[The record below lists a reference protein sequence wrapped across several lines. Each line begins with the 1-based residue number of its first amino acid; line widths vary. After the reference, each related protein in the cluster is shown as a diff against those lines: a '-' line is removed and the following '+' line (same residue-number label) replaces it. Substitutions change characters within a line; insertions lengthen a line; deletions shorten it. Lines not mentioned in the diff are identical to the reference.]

1 MNMSCGHKNQTESPF
16 IMDVKKV
23 VLERLRGKK
32 PLFTDFPT
40 VPRECVRIQGLE
52 IELGPGVNENGQ
64 RVVYD
69 EKLPLTFFNGGEVY
83 HDNGN
88 FFSGDIGHVEGCTPE
103 TSNPLSATIYHE
115 AIKRQCQRGKFSTRL
130 YCHNN
135 DWHESTFGTHENY
148 FTCAPREKWPKL
160 ILYLVARIAFIG
172 AGWLRRDGSFV
183 ISQRADK
190 MVYPMSVSTTS
201 ERGILNLRPEQR
213 TSLEGWECVHVISGD
228 TNMSEYAT
236 FLKMA
241 ITSLMVEALEMNA
254 LPDISYNIDRSV
266 EDMQAVSR
274 NLHEPLRGIM
284 SGGKKT
290 SVKILRIYAEC
301 LKRLFL
307 RRHPVT
313 DAALVVFDD
322 VLDSLERSD
331 IHALFGIT
339 DWATK
344 MFLLDEFKVLMKGGD
359 EMNGFLMSQDLE
371 YHDLDPE
378 RGLYELLRKGGQVPR
393 VVSDALIERA
403 IEEPP
408 TDTRAS
414 LRGRVARRVFE
425 DGRGWR
431 IQSGLWQAIVV
442 TNGHEESSFSRQV
455 PISDPRHTYDELFD
469 ELVAP

>member
-1 MNMSCGHKNQTESPF
+1 
-16 IMDVKKV
+16 MDLKKI

-52 IELGPGVNENGQ
+52 VELGPGVNESGQ
-64 RVVYD
+64 RVIYD
-69 EKLPLTFFNGGEVY
+69 GKFPLVLFNGGEVY

-88 FFSGDIGHVEGCTPE
+88 CFDGTIGHVEGCTPE
-103 TSNPLSATIYHE
+103 TSNPLSTTIYHE
-115 AIKRQCQRGKFSTRL
+115 AIKRGCQRGNFSPRL

-135 DWHESTFGTHENY
+135 DWYEGTFGTHENY
-148 FTCAPREKWPKL
+148 FTSAPREKWQRL
-160 ILYLVARIAFIG
+160 ILYLVVRIAFIG

-190 MVYPMSVSTTS
+190 MVCPMSTSTTS
-201 ERGILNLRPEQR
+201 DRGILNLRPEKR
-213 TSLEGWECVHVISGD
+213 TSLNGWECLHLISGD
-228 TNMSEYAT
+228 TNVSEYAT
-236 FLKMA
+236 FLKTA
-241 ITSLMVEALEMNA
+241 ITSLMVEALEMDA
-254 LPDISYNIDRSV
+254 LPDVSYDISRSV
-266 EDMQAVSR
+266 EDMQSVSR
-274 NLHEPLRGIM
+274 NLHEPLRGIT
-284 SGGKKT
+284 SGGGK
-290 SVKILRIYAEC
+290 VAVEILRIYAEC

-331 IHALFGIT
+331 IHALFGIA

-344 MFLLDEFKVLMKGGD
+344 MFLIDEFKASMKEGD
-359 EMNGFLMSQDLE
+359 EIDGFLMSQDLE

-378 RGLYELLRKGGQVPR
+378 RGLYELLRKWGQVPR

-408 TDTRAS
+408 KDTRAS
-414 LRGRVARRVFE
+414 LRGRVARRISE
-425 DGRGWR
+425 DGRGRR
-431 IQSGLWQAIVV
+431 IQGGLWEVMIV
-442 TNGHEESSFSRQV
+442 TNGPNESPFSRQV
-455 PISDPRHTYDELFD
+455 PTSDPRETYDDLF
-469 ELVAP
+469 EGLVAP